1 MAEDKQADAAPV
13 KVDEPQVDADL
24 VEWFDEDGNR
34 HKGSRF
40 GSAYREFVHRW
51 LAAER
56 TYKAETAAAEDAAK
70 AEAAAAAE
78 TPATEAPAGAAEAD
92 KAPEAEKPSDPA
104 ASVSDQAAAA
114 DAANDTGGAP
124 GSQRARFRK
133 G

>member
-24 VEWFDEDGNR
+24 VEWFDENGNR

-56 TYKAETAAAEDAAK
+56 TYKAEIAAAEDAAK
-70 AEAAAAAE
+70 AEAAAAE
-78 TPATEAPAGAAEAD
+78 TPATEAPAGAAEAG
-92 KAPEAEKPSDPA
+92 KAPEAEKASDPA
-104 ASVSDQAAAA
+104 APVGDQAAV

-124 GSQRARFRK
+124 GSQRTRFRK